1 MEDSWKLQGVGRYD
15 KHFLEWKF
23 QQGGGSKAK
32 VPSIWAGEGAMN
44 IFSNYTL
51 HYYCAVN
58 VYN

>member
-1 MEDSWKLQGVGRYD
+1 MEESWKLQGVGRYD

-32 VPSIWAGEGAMN
+32 VPSIRGGVGVW
-44 IFSNYTL
+44 IFSGTT
-51 HYYCAVN
+51 HCIIIAVN